1 MINTH
6 HRDWQTT
13 GAAERGI
20 IPSSA
25 GKHTTP
31 ATALAETERGVRA
44 EEEELRFACWQLNE
58 GRGGRCED
66 VNADRDGGGRLF
78 GGVPLKA

>member
-6 HRDWQTT
+6 HRDLQTT

-20 IPSSA
+20 IRSSA

-31 ATALAETERGVRA
+31 ATALAETERGGPGGGGGA
-44 EEEELRFACWQLNE
+44 EVCMLTTERRE
-58 GRGGRCED
+58 GRP
-66 VNADRDGGGRLF
+66 V
-78 GGVPLKA
+78 